1 MGTSTARDTRLS
13 LAEVL
18 GRAVDAMARRRAADI
33 DLLLAAIEWAETHP
47 APAGGPSAGW
57 GEEDFFGEGVVP
69 LAGEGTPLVAE
80 FAPVELAVELRWSTD
95 AAKALMGE
103 GLELKYRL
111 PRLFAHVLAGRVPVH
126 QATHVARHTRDLTPS
141 AAAHADE
148 LVSADPA
155 RLGAVRAERLV
166 DEARLYH
173 DPDRA
178 IDDELQSLA
187 ARKVEL
193 MPGSTPLATDVY
205 MRLDTHDAEAFDAA
219 VTRGAA
225 ALKQLG
231 DHDPLEVRRARA
243 VGVLAD
249 PQRALDLFAGH
260 QPGRTPIAPTLLL
273 HLDADQLDRL
283 AREPTAGPVVL
294 NVEGGPSP
302 GPVLLDV
309 LRPWLADSTI
319 QLKPVLHMS
328 RTDAVDRHDPPG
340 WMADLVRLR
349 DPVCVFPGCQRPSR
363 ACDLDHI
370 ERYIPPDRGGPP
382 GQTHPANL
390 APLCRRHHRV
400 KTHGG
405 WSYRRSPDGSYRWTS
420 PLGRALVVLPPPPRR
435 PDGGQ
440 PQSLLS
446 R

>member
-1 MGTSTARDTRLS
+1 MGIQTALDTRPRM
-13 LAEVL
+13 AEVL
-18 GRAVDAMARRRAADI
+18 SRAVEAMARRRSADV
-33 DLLLAAIEWAETHP
+33 DLLLAAIEWAESHP
-47 APAGGPSAGW
+47 APVGLPAAGW
-57 GEEDFFGEGVVP
+57 GEEDVFGEGVIP
-69 LAGEGTPLVAE
+69 LAGEGTPPVAE

-111 PRLFAHVLAGRVPVH
+111 PLLFAHVLAGRVAVH
-126 QATHVARHTRDLTPS
+126 RARHVARHTRDLSPV
-141 AAAHADE
+141 AAAHADR
-148 LVSADPA
+148 LVAADPA
-155 RLGAVRAERLV
+155 RVGAVRAERLV

-193 MPGSTPLATDVY
+193 LPGSTPLTTDVY

-219 VTRGAA
+219 VTKGAA
-225 ALKQLG
+225 ALRELG
-231 DHDPLEVRRARA
+231 DDDPLDVRRARA

-260 QPGRTPIAPTLLL
+260 DPGRTPASPTLLL

-283 AREPTAGPVVL
+283 AMDPATAPVVVD
-294 NVEGGPSP
+294 VEGGHSP

-309 LRPWLADSTI
+309 LRAWLADSTI
-319 QLKPVLHMS
+319 KLMPVLDLS
-328 RTDAVDRHDPPG
+328 RTDAVDQHDPPA
-340 WMADLVRLR
+340 WMTALVRVR
-349 DPVCVFPGCQRPSR
+349 DRVCVFPGCQCSSR

-370 ERYIPPDRGGPP
+370 EPYVPVDRGGPP
-382 GQTHPANL
+382 SQTRPGNL

-400 KTHGG
+400 KTHGD
-405 WSYRRSPDGSYRWTS
+405 WSYVRLSDGSYRWTS
-420 PLGRALVVLPPPPRR
+420 PLGRTHVVLPPPPRR
-435 PDGGQ
+435 
-440 PQSLLS
+440 SS
-446 R
+446 